1 MPSFAGDPRHER
13 LVAVLVP
20 LLRRTC
26 LPGGGG
32 FGGSYELR
40 LAVDEA
46 EALGGIDLIRSAMRK
61 AARSLG
67 WTRLQTFGGSYPQV
81 AVAGVV
87 DQREVP
93 QEFAAVVEDYR
104 MGRMRASA
112 EVVSQ
117 TLQDGRRRAVPGS
130 VYVTTQEFRA
140 AFASTEGVPE

>member
-1 MPSFAGDPRHER
+1 
-13 LVAVLVP
+13 
-20 LLRRTC
+20 
-26 LPGGGG
+26 
-32 FGGSYELR
+32 

-46 EALGGIDLIRSAMRK
+46 EALGGIDLIRSAMRR

-93 QEFAAVVEDYR
+93 DEFASAVEDYQ

-117 TLQDGRRRAVPGS
+117 TLRDGRRRAVPGS

>member
-20 LLRRTC
+20 LLRRSC
-26 LPGGGG
+26 PPGGGG

-46 EALGGIDLIRSAMRK
+46 EELGGVDLIRSAMRK

-67 WTRLQTFGGSYPQV
+67 WSRLQTFGGSYPQ
-81 AVAGVV
+81 AALAGVV
-87 DQREVP
+87 DQREIP
-93 QEFAAVVEDYR
+93 EEFAAAVEEYR
-104 MGRMRASA
+104 MAWMRASA

-117 TLQDGRRRAVPGS
+117 TIQDGKRRSVPGS
-130 VYVTTQEFRA
+130 VLVTAQEFRA
-140 AFASTEGVPE
+140 AYAESLPG